1 MSIFLFVFF
10 GEEMRGWVVVYSCF
24 LVSLGVLFVFFAF
37 FCCLLLFFVSAC
49 KH

>member
-24 LVSLGVLFVFFAF
+24 LASLGVLFVFFCF
-37 FCCLLLFFVSAC
+37 FLLSSSFFVSAC

>member
-24 LVSLGVLFVFFAF
+24 LASLGVLFVFFVF
-37 FCCLLLFFVSAC
+37 FVVFFFFVSAC